1 MARLSTLP
9 AALLLLTSAA
19 AQTDA
24 VFHWPLD
31 ETSGNTVHDIV
42 SGAHGILM
50 NGASLAPDEGRHG
63 GAVRFDGAID
73 RIDLPPCDITSG
85 GQGFSIS
92 LWVKPDMVTGTER
105 VLLAKASGTATHQ
118 HLWSLSIVDG
128 SAVRFR
134 LRAGNSTAE
143 LTTPPSSL
151 FSGTWYH
158 LAGSYDGSSMR
169 IHVNGA
175 LIAFGQK
182 SGMVG
187 FNPEMPASMGARTD
201 GSGPFSG
208 WIDQVRIYD
217 RSLSDSEV
225 IGQVLEDVTTGIG
238 PEVPWYWD
246 GEAIVVGASGWQRM
260 RLHDAGGRLVME
272 QRVTSDRDMLRS
284 AALTRGVYLLVL
296 QDGPRSHSQR
306 VVVP

>member
-19 AQTDA
+19 AQSDA

-31 ETSGNTVHDIV
+31 ETSGTIVHDIV
-42 SGAHGILM
+42 SGSHGILVA
-50 NGASLAPDEGRHG
+50 GASLAPDEGRHG

-92 LWVKPDMVTGTER
+92 LWVKPDMVSGAER
-105 VLLAKASGTATHQ
+105 VLIAKASGAGTNQ

-134 LRAGNSTAE
+134 LRAGNSTTE
-143 LTTPPSSL
+143 LTTPPSSM
-151 FSGTWYH
+151 FSGAWYH
-158 LAGSYDGSSMR
+158 VSGSYDGSSMR

-187 FNPEMPASMGARTD
+187 FNPEMPASMGARND
-201 GSGPFSG
+201 GTAPFSG
-208 WIDQVRIYD
+208 WIDHVRIYD
-217 RSLSDSEV
+217 RGLSDEE
-225 IGQVLEDVTTGIG
+225 IFAQVLEDVTTSIG

-246 GEAIVVGASGWQRM
+246 GEGLVVGASGWQRM
-260 RLHDAGGRLVME
+260 RLHDAGGRLVLE
-272 QRVTSDRDMLRS
+272 QRVTSDRDMLRTAS
-284 AALTRGVYLLVL
+284 LARGVYVLVL
-296 QDGPRSHSQR
+296 QDGPRSHAQR